1 MTIWHP
7 LIDPNQKGATTDSNL
22 EDMEVIRKLSGKDR
36 QKAMQEMVLANVPL
50 VMYKVESYIA
60 LYPGLDFLYDDLV
73 SAGILDLTESIER
86 LANVLQ
92 TPEGGGNPTGYI
104 SQRVNWAIGEV
115 VENDTKNEIPD
126 NYSPPSRLKI
136 DPTAIVDTRDLL
148 ESVCQTREDMIIM
161 EMRERGSTDQE
172 VADRLGIA
180 RSSVRVQRHELMQRY
195 DTLVQET
202 L

>member
-7 LIDPNQKGATTDSNL
+7 LVDPEQKGATAQSNL
-22 EDMEVIRKLSGKDR
+22 DDMAVIRELSGVPR
-36 QKAMQEMVLANVPL
+36 QEAMQAMVLANIPL
-50 VMYKVESYIA
+50 VVYKVESYIA
-60 LYPGLDFLYDDLV
+60 LYPGLSFLSDDLV
-73 SAGILDLTESIER
+73 SVGVLDLTESVER
-86 LANVLQ
+86 LANVLPI
-92 TPEGGGNPTGYI
+92 PEDGGNPTGYI
-104 SQRVNWAIGEV
+104 SQRIIWAIGEF
-115 VENDTKNEIPD
+115 VENDTKNEVPD
-126 NYSPPSRLKI
+126 DYSPPPRLEI

-148 ESVCQTREDMIIM
+148 ESTCQTHEDMIIM

-195 DTLVQET
+195 DRLVQET

>member
-7 LIDPNQKGATTDSNL
+7 LIDPDQKGATADSNL
-22 EDMEVIRKLSGKDR
+22 DDMAVIRGLSGTSR
-36 QKAMQEMVLANVPL
+36 QDAMQAMVLANVPL
-50 VMYKVESYIA
+50 VMFKVESYIA
-60 LYPGLDFLYDDLV
+60 LYPGLAFLHDDLV
-73 SAGILDLTESIER
+73 SAGVLDLTESVHR
-86 LANVLQ
+86 LANILP

-104 SQRVNWAIGEV
+104 SQRIIWAIGEF
-115 VENDTKNEIPD
+115 VENDTKNEVPD
-126 NYSPPSRLKI
+126 NYSPPPRLEI

-148 ESVCQTREDMIIM
+148 EAICQTREDMIIM

-195 DTLVQET
+195 DNLVQET